1 VTPIEQDSDC
11 PISDSQDSRR
21 LSETSDQCL
30 EGASIV
36 RALDLPRSYEF
47 FFLNWPL
54 DAAGR
59 ILEKTVKSSQLYS
72 TVDELRDGLKRHQA
86 ANSVVSTAPRDE
98 SSLNKSDLKEQEVIV
113 IFADLFFSTESH
125 REIFFTAILPII
137 LGNGGLVI
145 TRQDWDR
152 LPDLANNKQLKAEN
166 IDNSTQIE
174 RVLAFPS
181 IEDPNFL
188 FREEFL
194 NEKEDAWRAVAEFL
208 DETGRS
214 RESGSSPK
222 PELWERFRIGN
233 KFPTKCAPYFSIF
246 HNTDYFSHS
255 PVNIDFLK
263 ISAGERKAHFWIETK
278 KPRGQDEIIRRALY
292 PASAAFGSIKSESP
306 MTFRHTLSNEPF
318 RSGQTLAA
326 LWLTAL
332 APGAPPDKLGRHFVN
347 YYTFL
352 KKSFGDSGS
361 NNFDLIP
368 DNLMLDDDGM
378 INPIDQEWSISDPRF
393 TPEVAFCRGI
403 CYFLFRF
410 ARRLD
415 MIDLSRQFGPCHR
428 DFLHSAT
435 DFVGIDTRHT
445 LESFYKIEQRFREF
459 SLEGYAVIDPE
470 SLLNRQ
476 FGDLNTARL
485 KLRRVEMAQMSLGTR
500 SPSWTN
506 TLTVPANS
514 GREGVSI
521 NLSTSCLAAVGC
533 SLFIFFPK
541 QFGKPRFE
549 YLRVYVANLANP
561 TDILNSVGHEK
572 VIGNFE
578 SLTNEEQKLLQEDDE
593 FDSCEIAKIDISSAL
608 NQVFCEAVVIWEI
621 RFSWPDLV
629 YGPNGDG
636 ELLSRLWGK
645 ELAYSEACSQIA
657 TLENQTLYQ
666 RYEIDTLEQKLNQ
679 ILSSKAWRVAEIL
692 RKVIFAFRRKPA
704 AKLNRPPT
712 AIELLSR
719 PAIEPKSQFDISLQ
733 QKSFAPVVPKRPSEP
748 QPLISIVMPVH
759 NTPRPWLRDAVD
771 SIRSQSYL
779 NWELVIV
786 NDGSTL
792 LETREYL
799 DKLDEPR
806 VSVVS
811 LTSSSGI
818 SGATNFGIEAARGH
832 IVALMD
838 HDDMLAKD
846 ALARVM
852 TVFHQQHADL
862 VYSDETVF
870 NDEMDSLSFGY
881 FGSPILKPDYSPD
894 LLLSHN
900 YVTHFLAVRKELIEA
915 VGGLRPEFDGAQ
927 DYDLILRL
935 TELTD
940 NIVHISEPLYHWRQS
955 TQSTS
960 LDTSVKPEAHL
971 RGKKALTEALDRRN
985 IEGSVFM
992 GSAPHFFRVR
1002 REIIGNPTVDIVIP
1016 FRDQPL
1022 MLQQCIDSLLTRTSY
1037 SNFRIIGVDNGS
1049 VEQVTL
1055 DLRRRYEESSNQVKF
1070 VDLDVPFNFA
1080 KIVNYG
1086 VEQSTADHVVLL
1098 NNDIQIINFDWLE
1111 SLLEH
1116 SQRPEIGAVGGKLY
1130 YPDDTIQHAGIVVGI
1145 GGYAGHPHKHEQGG
1159 FSGYVNRLNV
1169 IQNMSAVTGAML
1181 MCKTAVYREAG
1192 GFDAEH
1198 FKIAC
1203 NDVDFCLRLIERG
1216 YRNVF
1221 TPFAQA
1227 YHHES
1232 ISRGYEDTPE
1242 KKARFERERSLFQ
1255 ARHSAYLAK
1264 GDPYYNKNLLLDR
1277 EDVVPR
1283 SFGTQDS

>member
-1 VTPIEQDSDC
+1 M
-11 PISDSQDSRR
+11 
-21 LSETSDQCL
+21 
-30 EGASIV
+30 
-36 RALDLPRSYEF
+36 
-47 FFLNWPL
+47 
-54 DAAGR
+54 
-59 ILEKTVKSSQLYS
+59 
-72 TVDELRDGLKRHQA
+72 
-86 ANSVVSTAPRDE
+86 
-98 SSLNKSDLKEQEVIV
+98 
-113 IFADLFFSTESH
+113 
-125 REIFFTAILPII
+125 
-137 LGNGGLVI
+137 
-145 TRQDWDR
+145 
-152 LPDLANNKQLKAEN
+152 
-166 IDNSTQIE
+166 
-174 RVLAFPS
+174 
-181 IEDPNFL
+181 
-188 FREEFL
+188 
-194 NEKEDAWRAVAEFL
+194 
-208 DETGRS
+208 S
-214 RESGSSPK
+214 REPGSSPIF
-222 PELWERFRIGN
+222 ELWERFRSCN
-233 KFPTKCAPYFSIF
+233 LFPTQCAPYFSIF
-246 HNTDYFSHS
+246 SNTDYFSNS

-263 ISAGERKAHFWIETK
+263 ISAGERKSKFWIETK
-278 KPRGQDEIIRRALY
+278 KPRSQDEIIRRTLY
-292 PASAAFGSIKSESP
+292 PASSALDFIENESP
-306 MTFRHTLSNEPF
+306 MTFKHTLANEPY

-326 LWLTAL
+326 LWLSAL
-332 APGAPPDKLGRHFVN
+332 APGAPPDQLGVYFVD

-352 KKSFGDSGS
+352 KQRVRDSGF

-368 DNLMLDDDGM
+368 DNLLLDQNGT
-378 INPIDQEWSISDPRF
+378 INPIDQEWAVSDSGF
-393 TPEVAFCRGI
+393 TAEVAFCRGVG
-403 CYFLFRF
+403 YFLFRF

-415 MIDLSRQFGPCHR
+415 LIDRSRQFGPCHR
-428 DFLHSAT
+428 DFLRWAT
-435 DFVGIDTRHT
+435 NFVGIDTCQS
-445 LESFYKIEQRFREF
+445 LESFYRIEQQFREF
-459 SLEGYAVIDPE
+459 SLEGYAVLDPE

-476 FGDLNTARL
+476 FGDPNVAYL
-485 KLRRVEMAQMSLGTR
+485 KWLWVEMEENSLGAHSR
-500 SPSWTN
+500 IRMN
-506 TLTVPANS
+506 TLTAPANS
-514 GREGVSI
+514 GRKGVSI
-521 NLSTSCLAAVGC
+521 NLSTSRSGAGSC

-541 QFGKPRFE
+541 QYGEPRFE
-549 YLRVYVANLANP
+549 SFCVYAV
-561 TDILNSVGHEK
+561 TVSSRIDIFNAVGHEK
-572 VIGNFE
+572 VIGNFD
-578 SLTNEEQKLLQEDDE
+578 SLTGEEQKFLQQDEE
-593 FDSCEIAKIDISSAL
+593 FDSAEIVKIDISSEL
-608 NQVFCEAVVIWEI
+608 TPVFCDAVVNWEI
-621 RFSWPDLV
+621 KFLWPDLT
-629 YGPNGDG
+629 YGPNGDR

-645 ELAYSEACSQIA
+645 ERAYSDARNQVA
-657 TLENQTLYQ
+657 TLESQTLHGQ
-666 RYEIDTLEQKLNQ
+666 HQIDALEHKLNMV
-679 ILSSKAWRVAEIL
+679 LSSKAWRVAEVL

-704 AKLNRPPT
+704 PKLDRPPT
-712 AIELLSR
+712 AIELLGR
-719 PAIEPKSQFDISLQ
+719 PAIEPKCQFEVALQ
-733 QKSFAPVVPKRPSEP
+733 QKSFVPVVPKRSLAE

-771 SIRSQSYL
+771 SVRSQSYS

-806 VSVVS
+806 VSLVS

-818 SGATNFGIEAARGH
+818 SGATNFGIDAARGN
-832 IVALMD
+832 IIALMD
-838 HDDMLAKD
+838 HDDMLAED
-846 ALARVM
+846 ALAQVM
-852 TVFHQQHADL
+852 TAFHQQRADL

-915 VGGLRPEFDGAQ
+915 AGGLRSEFDGAQ

-935 TELTD
+935 TELTHD
-940 NIVHISEPLYHWRQS
+940 IVHIAEPLYHWRQS

-960 LDTSVKPEAHL
+960 LDTGVKPEAHL

-985 IEGSVFM
+985 IEGKVLT
-992 GSAPHFFRVR
+992 GNAPHFFRVR
-1002 REIIGNPTVDIVIP
+1002 REIIGNPSVDIVIP

-1049 VEQVTL
+1049 VEQLTS
-1055 DLRRRYEESSNQVKF
+1055 DLRRRYEESSSQVKF
-1070 VDLDVPFNFA
+1070 VDLDVPFNFSE
-1080 KIVNYG
+1080 IVNYG
-1086 VEQSTADHVVLL
+1086 VEQATADHVVLL

-1130 YPDDTIQHAGIVVGI
+1130 YPDDSVQHAGIVVGI

-1159 FSGYVNRLNV
+1159 SSGYVNRLNV

-1181 MCKTAVYREAG
+1181 MCKTAVYREVG
-1192 GFDAEH
+1192 GLNADD
-1198 FKIAC
+1198 FKVAC
-1203 NDVDFCLRLIERG
+1203 NDVDFCLRLIEQG

-1255 ARHSAYLAK
+1255 ARHSAYLTK

>member
-1 VTPIEQDSDC
+1 MTPIEHESDR
-11 PISDSQDSRR
+11 PMKNSQDSVR
-21 LSETSDQCL
+21 SWEISDQRL

-36 RALDLPRSYEF
+36 RALDLPESYEL

-54 DAAGR
+54 DAAAQT
-59 ILEKTVKSSQLYS
+59 LEKTIKSSRLFS
-72 TVDELRDGLKRHQA
+72 TVDELLDSLKHHQA
-86 ANSVVSTAPRDE
+86 SNFTVSSAPRDE
-98 SSLNKSDLKEQEVIV
+98 NNLNKGDFKEQDAII
-113 IFADLFFSTESH
+113 IFADLFFAAQSH
-125 REIFFTAILPII
+125 REIFFTEILPII
-137 LGNGGLVI
+137 LRKGGLVI
-145 TRQDWDR
+145 TRRDWDR
-152 LPDLANNKQLKAEN
+152 SSDLVNPTEFIAEN
-166 IDNSTQIE
+166 IDKSIQIE

-181 IEDPNFL
+181 IEDPDFL

-194 NEKEDAWRAVAEFL
+194 YEKEDAWRGVAEFL
-208 DETGRS
+208 DETGRP
-214 RESGSSPK
+214 REPGSSPI

-233 KFPTKCAPYFSIF
+233 QFPTQCAPCFSVF
-246 HNTDYFSHS
+246 YDTDCFPKP
-255 PVNIDFLK
+255 PVSIDFLK
-263 ISAGERKAHFWIETK
+263 ISAGVRKAKFWIETK

-292 PASAAFGSIKSESP
+292 RTRTTCDSVETESP
-306 MTFRHTLSNEPF
+306 MTFRHTPSNEPY

-332 APGAPPDKLGRHFVN
+332 EPGALPDQLRAYFFD
-347 YYTFL
+347 YYSFL

-368 DNLMLDDDGM
+368 DNLLLDSDGT
-378 INPIDQEWSISDPRF
+378 INPIDQEWGVSDPEF

-403 CYFLFRF
+403 FYFLSRF

-435 DFVGIDTRHT
+435 DLVGIDACQS
-445 LESFYKIEQRFREF
+445 LESFYRIEQHFREF
-459 SLEGYAVIDPE
+459 SLEGYAVLDPE

-476 FGDLNTARL
+476 FGDLNVARL
-485 KLRRVEMAQMSLGTR
+485 KWLRMGKVEMSLGTH
-500 SPSWTN
+500 SPCTMN
-506 TLTVPANS
+506 TLIFPANS

-541 QFGKPRFE
+541 QYGQPRFE
-549 YLRVYVANLANP
+549 SLRVYAATVSSRI
-561 TDILNSVGHEK
+561 DILSSVGHEK

-578 SLTNEEQKLLQEDDE
+578 SLTSEEQKLLQQDEE
-593 FDSCEIAKIDISSAL
+593 FDSSEIVKIDISPAL
-608 NQVFCEAVVIWEI
+608 TQVFCDAVVNWEI
-621 RFSWPDLV
+621 KFLWPDLT
-629 YGPNGDG
+629 YGPNGDH

-645 ELAYSEACSQIA
+645 ERAYSDACSQIA
-657 TLENQTLYQ
+657 ALDHETLNRQYQ
-666 RYEIDTLEQKLNQ
+666 INALEQKLNQ

-692 RKVIFAFRRKPA
+692 RKVIFAFKPKPT
-704 AKLNRPPT
+704 AKLDRPPT

-719 PAIEPKSQFDISLQ
+719 PAIEPKSQFKIALN
-733 QKSFAPVVPKRPSEP
+733 QKSFAPVVPERSSE
-748 QPLISIVMPVH
+748 QQSLISIVMPVH

-771 SIRSQSYL
+771 SVRSQSYR

-806 VSVVS
+806 VSILN

-818 SGATNFGIEAARGH
+818 SGATNFGIEASRGD

-846 ALARVM
+846 ALAQVM
-852 TVFHQQHADL
+852 TAFSQQHADL

-870 NDEMDSLSFGY
+870 NDDMDGLSTGY

-900 YVTHFLAVRKELIEA
+900 YVTHFLAARKELIEA
-915 VGGLRPEFDGAQ
+915 VGGLRSEFDGAQ

-940 NIVHISEPLYHWRQS
+940 NIIHIAEPLYHWRQS

-960 LDTSVKPEAHL
+960 LDTGVKPEAHL
-971 RGKKALTEALDRRN
+971 RGKKALAEALARRDIKGKVLTGN
-985 IEGSVFM
+985 
-992 GSAPHFFRVR
+992 APHFFRVKH
-1002 REIIGNPTVDIVIP
+1002 EIISNPSVDIVIP

-1049 VEQVTL
+1049 VEQLTL
-1055 DLRRRYEESSNQVKF
+1055 DLRRRYEKSSSQVKF
-1070 VDLDVPFNFA
+1070 FDLDVPFNFA
-1080 KIVNYG
+1080 EIVNYG

-1145 GGYAGHPHKHEQGG
+1145 GDYAGHPHKHEQGG

-1169 IQNMSAVTGAML
+1169 VQNMSAVTGAML
-1181 MCKTAVYREAG
+1181 MCKTAVYREVG
-1192 GFDAEH
+1192 GFNAED

-1242 KKARFERERSLFQ
+1242 KKARFEREKSLFQ
-1255 ARHSAYLAK
+1255 ERHSTYLANS
-1264 GDPYYNKNLLLDR
+1264 DPYYNKYLLLDR

-1283 SFGTQDS
+1283 PLD

>member
-1 VTPIEQDSDC
+1 VTPIEHESDR
-11 PISDSQDSRR
+11 PMKNSQDSVR
-21 LSETSDQCL
+21 SWEISDQRL

-36 RALDLPRSYEF
+36 RALDLPESYEL

-54 DAAGR
+54 DAAAQT
-59 ILEKTVKSSQLYS
+59 LEKTIKSSRLFS
-72 TVDELRDGLKRHQA
+72 TVDELLDSLKHHQA
-86 ANSVVSTAPRDE
+86 SNFTVSSAPRDE
-98 SSLNKSDLKEQEVIV
+98 NSLNKGDFKEQDAII
-113 IFADLFFSTESH
+113 IFADLFFAAQSH
-125 REIFFTAILPII
+125 REIFFTEILPII
-137 LGNGGLVI
+137 LTKGGLVI
-145 TRQDWDR
+145 TRRDWDKSSE
-152 LPDLANNKQLKAEN
+152 LDGSTDLIA
-166 IDNSTQIE
+166 DNVDRSIQTE

-181 IEDPNFL
+181 IEDPSFL

-194 NEKEDAWRAVAEFL
+194 YEKEDAWRGVAEFL
-208 DETGRS
+208 DETGRP
-214 RESGSSPK
+214 REFGSSPI
-222 PELWERFRIGN
+222 PELWPLFRTGN
-233 KFPTKCAPYFSIF
+233 QFPTQNAPNFSVF
-246 HNTDYFSHS
+246 YDKSCFPKS
-255 PVNIDFLK
+255 PVSIDFLK
-263 ISAGERKAHFWIETK
+263 ISAGERKPQFWIETK

-292 PASAAFGSIKSESP
+292 RTRTTCDSVETESP
-306 MTFRHTLSNEPF
+306 MTFRHTPSNEPY

-326 LWLTAL
+326 LWLSAL
-332 APGAPPDKLGRHFVN
+332 APNGSLNQLRGYFFD
-347 YYTFL
+347 YYSFL
-352 KKSFGDSGS
+352 KQNVGDSDF

-368 DNLMLDDDGM
+368 DNLMLDRDGT
-378 INPIDQEWSISDPRF
+378 INPIDQEWEIADSSF
-393 TPEVAFCRGI
+393 TPDVAFCRGLF
-403 CYFLFRF
+403 YFLLRF
-410 ARRLD
+410 SRRLD
-415 MIDLSRQFGPCHR
+415 IVDLARQFGPCHR
-428 DFLHSAT
+428 DFLFSAIEWL
-435 DFVGIDTRHT
+435 GIDVDRSVNTFFRIEKEFREST
-445 LESFYKIEQRFREF
+445 LEC
-459 SLEGYAVIDPE
+459 YAAVEPE
-470 SLLNRQ
+470 SLLYRR
-476 FGDLNTARL
+476 FGDPEVTHL
-485 KLRRVEMAQMSLGTR
+485 KWLQIEKSEA
-500 SPSWTN
+500 PSTEGMCPAMN
-506 TLTVPANS
+506 TLFLPANS
-514 GREGVSI
+514 GRAGASVS
-521 NLSTSCLAAVGC
+521 LSTFCSDSSGC
-533 SLFIFFPK
+533 VLFIFFPEH
-541 QFGKPRFE
+541 FGNPRFE
-549 YLRVYVANLANP
+549 SLRAHSSSFLNSV
-561 TDILNSVGHEK
+561 DILNLVGHEK
-572 VIGNFE
+572 VIECFE
-578 SLTNEEQKLLQEDDE
+578 NLNDKDQKLLQQDGD
-593 FDSCEIAKIDISSAL
+593 FASSRVVKIDLKL
-608 NQVFCEAVVIWEI
+608 NLIDRKPDLFINWEI
-621 RFSWPDLV
+621 KFLWPDLT
-629 YGPNGDG
+629 YGPNGDH

-645 ELAYSEACSQIA
+645 ERAYSDACSQIA
-657 TLENQTLYQ
+657 ALDHETLNRQYQ
-666 RYEIDTLEQKLNQ
+666 INALEQKLNQ

-692 RKVIFAFRRKPA
+692 RKVIFAFKPKPT
-704 AKLNRPPT
+704 AKLDRPPT

-719 PAIEPKSQFDISLQ
+719 PAIEPKSQFKIALN
-733 QKSFAPVVPKRPSEP
+733 QKSFAPVVPERSSEQ

-771 SIRSQSYL
+771 SVRSQSYR

-806 VSVVS
+806 VSILN

-818 SGATNFGIEAARGH
+818 SGATNFGIEASRGD

-846 ALARVM
+846 ALAQVM
-852 TVFHQQHADL
+852 TAFSQQQAEL

-870 NDEMDSLSFGY
+870 NDDMDSLSSGY

-900 YVTHFLAVRKELIEA
+900 YVTHFLAARKELIEA
-915 VGGLRPEFDGAQ
+915 VGGLRSEFDGAQ

-940 NIVHISEPLYHWRQS
+940 NIIHIAEPLYHWRQS

-960 LDTSVKPEAHL
+960 LDTGVKPEAHL
-971 RGKKALTEALDRRN
+971 RGKKALAEALARRDIKGKVLTGN
-985 IEGSVFM
+985 
-992 GSAPHFFRVR
+992 APHFFRVKH
-1002 REIIGNPTVDIVIP
+1002 EIISNPSVDIVIP

-1049 VEQVTL
+1049 VEQLTL
-1055 DLRRRYEESSNQVKF
+1055 DLRRRYEKSSSQVKF
-1070 VDLDVPFNFA
+1070 FDLDVPFNFA
-1080 KIVNYG
+1080 EIVNYG

-1145 GGYAGHPHKHEQGG
+1145 GDYAGHPHKHEQGG

-1169 IQNMSAVTGAML
+1169 VQNMSAVTGAML
-1181 MCKTAVYREAG
+1181 MCKTAVYREVG
-1192 GFDAEH
+1192 GFNAED

-1242 KKARFERERSLFQ
+1242 KKARFEREKSLFQ
-1255 ARHSAYLAK
+1255 ERHSTYLANS
-1264 GDPYYNKNLLLDR
+1264 DPYYNKYLLLDR

-1283 SFGTQDS
+1283 PLD

>member
-1 VTPIEQDSDC
+1 MTSIEHESNR
-11 PISDSQDSRR
+11 PVKDSQDSVRSR
-21 LSETSDQCL
+21 EFSDKRL

-36 RALDLPRSYEF
+36 RALDLPESSEIV
-47 FFLNWPL
+47 FLNWRPG
-54 DAAGR
+54 AAGQ
-59 ILEKTVKSSQLYS
+59 ILEKTFRSYRFFPTIKEMLASSS
-72 TVDELRDGLKRHQA
+72 HDGMLIHSNLSMQGGDNDPIR
-86 ANSVVSTAPRDE
+86 NDS
-98 SSLNKSDLKEQEVIV
+98 KEEERFV
-113 IFADLFFSTESH
+113 IFVDLAFDSITDKKIFLE
-125 REIFFTAILPII
+125 EIMPSV
-137 LGNGGLVI
+137 LGEGGLVI
-145 TRQDWDR
+145 ARQDWGKQS
-152 LPDLANNKQLKAEN
+152 DLANNKELKAQN
-166 IDNSTQIE
+166 IDKPIQIE

-181 IEDPNFL
+181 IEDPDFL
-188 FREEFL
+188 FREDFL
-194 NEKEDAWRAVAEFL
+194 NEKEDAWRAIAEFL

-214 RESGSSPK
+214 REPGSSPI

-233 KFPTKCAPYFSIF
+233 QFPTQCVPCFSVF
-246 HNTDYFSHS
+246 YNTGDFSYS

-263 ISAGERKAHFWIETK
+263 ISTGERKAQFWIETK

-292 PASAAFGSIKSESP
+292 PASTALDFIETESP
-306 MTFRHTLSNEPF
+306 PNFRHTLSVEPF
-318 RSGQTLAA
+318 RSGTTLAA

-332 APGAPPDKLGRHFVN
+332 APGAPPDQLRAYFVD
-347 YYTFL
+347 YYSFL
-352 KKSFGDSGS
+352 KKSIRYSGFCD
-361 NNFDLIP
+361 FDLIP
-368 DNLMLDDDGM
+368 DNLLLNSDGT
-378 INPIDQEWSISDPRF
+378 ISPIDQEWAVSHPSF
-393 TPEVAFCRGI
+393 TSEVAFCRGVG
-403 CYFLFRF
+403 YFLFRF

-428 DFLHSAT
+428 DFLCAAT
-435 DFVGIDTRHT
+435 EWVGIDICES
-445 LESFYKIEQRFREF
+445 LKSFYSVEQQFREF
-459 SLEGYAVIDPE
+459 SLERYAVLDPE

-476 FGDLNTARL
+476 FGDLNTAHL
-485 KLRRVEMAQMSLGTR
+485 KLLRVEMAEMSLGTR
-500 SPSWTN
+500 SPSQVN

-514 GREGVSI
+514 GRKGVSI
-521 NLSTSCLAAVGC
+521 NISTFCTGAGGYA
-533 SLFIFFPK
+533 LFIFFPK
-541 QFGKPRFE
+541 KFGKPRFE
-549 YLRVYVANLANP
+549 SLRVYAVTLSSRTN
-561 TDILNSVGHEK
+561 ILNSVGHEK

-578 SLTNEEQKLLQEDDE
+578 SLTNEEQNLLREHDG
-593 FDSCEIAKIDISSAL
+593 FDSSDIAKIDMSSAL
-608 NQVFCEAVVIWEI
+608 NQVFCEAVINWEI
-621 RFSWPDLV
+621 RFLWPDLT
-629 YGPNGDG
+629 YGPDGDR

-645 ELAYSEACSQIA
+645 EIAYSDANGQIA
-657 TLENQTLYQ
+657 ALESQTLHRQYQ
-666 RYEIDTLEQKLNQ
+666 IDTLEQKLNL

-692 RKVIFAFRRKPA
+692 RKVIFAFRRRPA
-704 AKLNRPPT
+704 ARLDRPPT

-719 PAIEPKSQFDISLQ
+719 PEIEPKSQFDITLQ
-733 QKSFAPVVPKRPSEP
+733 QKSFAPVIPKRPSDR

-771 SIRSQSYL
+771 SVRSQSYL

-806 VSVVS
+806 VSLVS

-818 SGATNFGIEAARGH
+818 SGATNIGIEASRGD

-846 ALARVM
+846 ALIQVM
-852 TVFHQQHADL
+852 TAFGQQHADL

-870 NDEMDSLSFGY
+870 NDDMDSLLFGY

-915 VGGLRPEFDGAQ
+915 VGGLRSEFDGAQ
-927 DYDLILRL
+927 DFDLILRL

-940 NIVHISEPLYHWRQS
+940 HIVHIAEPLYHWRQS

-960 LDTSVKPEAHL
+960 LDTGVKPEAHL
-971 RGKKALTEALDRRN
+971 RGKKALTEALDRRG
-985 IEGSVFM
+985 IKGKVLM

-1002 REIIGNPTVDIVIP
+1002 REIIGSPSVDIVIP

-1049 VEQVTL
+1049 VEPLTL
-1055 DLRRRYEESSNQVKF
+1055 DLRRRYEENSSQVKF
-1070 VDLDVPFNFA
+1070 VDFDVPFNFA
-1080 KIVNYG
+1080 EIVNYG
-1086 VEQSTADHVVLL
+1086 VDQSTADHVVLL

-1145 GGYAGHPHKHEQGG
+1145 GDYAGHPHKHEQGG

-1169 IQNMSAVTGAML
+1169 VQNMSAVTGAML
-1181 MCKTAVYREAG
+1181 MCKTAVYREVG
-1192 GFDAEH
+1192 GFNAEH
-1198 FKIAC
+1198 FKVAC
-1203 NDVDFCLRLIERG
+1203 NDVDFCLRLIEQG

-1232 ISRGYEDTPE
+1232 VSRGYEDTPE
-1242 KKARFERERSLFQ
+1242 KKARFEREKSLFQ
-1255 ARHSAYLAK
+1255 ARHSAYLTK

-1283 SFGTQDS
+1283 PLD

>member
-1 VTPIEQDSDC
+1 MTPIEHESDR
-11 PISDSQDSRR
+11 PMKNSQDSVR
-21 LSETSDQCL
+21 SWEISDQRL

-36 RALDLPRSYEF
+36 RALDLPESYEL

-54 DAAGR
+54 DAAAQT
-59 ILEKTVKSSQLYS
+59 LEKTIKSSRLFS
-72 TVDELRDGLKRHQA
+72 TVDELLDSLKHHQA
-86 ANSVVSTAPRDE
+86 SNFTVSSAPRDE
-98 SSLNKSDLKEQEVIV
+98 NSLNKGDFKEQDAII
-113 IFADLFFSTESH
+113 IFADLFFAAQSH
-125 REIFFTAILPII
+125 REIFFTEILPII
-137 LGNGGLVI
+137 LTKGGLVI
-145 TRQDWDR
+145 TRRDWDKSSE
-152 LPDLANNKQLKAEN
+152 LDGSTDLIA
-166 IDNSTQIE
+166 DNVDRSIQTE

-181 IEDPNFL
+181 IEDPSFL

-194 NEKEDAWRAVAEFL
+194 YEKEDAWRGVAEFL
-208 DETGRS
+208 DETGRP
-214 RESGSSPK
+214 REFGSSPI
-222 PELWERFRIGN
+222 PELWPLFRTGN
-233 KFPTKCAPYFSIF
+233 QFPTQNAPNFSVF
-246 HNTDYFSHS
+246 YDKSCFPKS
-255 PVNIDFLK
+255 PVSIDFLK
-263 ISAGERKAHFWIETK
+263 ISAGERKPQFWIETK

-292 PASAAFGSIKSESP
+292 RTRTTCDSVETESP
-306 MTFRHTLSNEPF
+306 MTFRHTPSNEPY

-326 LWLTAL
+326 LWLSAL
-332 APGAPPDKLGRHFVN
+332 APNGSLNQLRGYFFD
-347 YYTFL
+347 YYSFL
-352 KKSFGDSGS
+352 KQNVGDSDF

-368 DNLMLDDDGM
+368 DNLMLDRDGT
-378 INPIDQEWSISDPRF
+378 INPIDQEWEIADSSF
-393 TPEVAFCRGI
+393 TPDVAFCRGLF
-403 CYFLFRF
+403 YFLLRF
-410 ARRLD
+410 SRRLD
-415 MIDLSRQFGPCHR
+415 IVDLARQFGPCHR
-428 DFLHSAT
+428 DFLFSAIEWL
-435 DFVGIDTRHT
+435 GIDVDRSVNTFFRIEKEFREST
-445 LESFYKIEQRFREF
+445 LEC
-459 SLEGYAVIDPE
+459 YAAVEPE
-470 SLLNRQ
+470 SLLYRR
-476 FGDLNTARL
+476 FGDPEVTHL
-485 KLRRVEMAQMSLGTR
+485 KWLQIEKSEA
-500 SPSWTN
+500 PSTEGMCPAMN
-506 TLTVPANS
+506 TLFLPANS
-514 GREGVSI
+514 GRAGASVS
-521 NLSTSCLAAVGC
+521 LSTFCSDSSGC
-533 SLFIFFPK
+533 VLFIFFPEH
-541 QFGKPRFE
+541 FGNPRFE
-549 YLRVYVANLANP
+549 SLRAHSSSFLNSV
-561 TDILNSVGHEK
+561 DILNLVGHEK
-572 VIGNFE
+572 VIECFE
-578 SLTNEEQKLLQEDDE
+578 NLNDKDQKLLQQDGD
-593 FDSCEIAKIDISSAL
+593 FASSRVVKIDLKL
-608 NQVFCEAVVIWEI
+608 NLIDRKPDLFINWEI
-621 RFSWPDLV
+621 KFLWPDLT
-629 YGPNGDG
+629 YGPNGDH

-645 ELAYSEACSQIA
+645 ERAYSDACSQIA
-657 TLENQTLYQ
+657 ALDHETLNRQYQ
-666 RYEIDTLEQKLNQ
+666 INALEQKLNQ

-692 RKVIFAFRRKPA
+692 RKVIFAFKPKPT
-704 AKLNRPPT
+704 AKLDRPPT

-719 PAIEPKSQFDISLQ
+719 PAIEPKSQFKIALN
-733 QKSFAPVVPKRPSEP
+733 QKSFAPVVPERSSEQ

-771 SIRSQSYL
+771 SVRSQSYR

-806 VSVVS
+806 VSILN

-818 SGATNFGIEAARGH
+818 SGATNFGIEASRGD

-846 ALARVM
+846 ALAHVV
-852 TVFHQQHADL
+852 TAFSQQQADL

-870 NDEMDSLSFGY
+870 NDDMDSLSSGY

-900 YVTHFLAVRKELIEA
+900 YVTHFLAARKELIEA
-915 VGGLRPEFDGAQ
+915 VGGLRSEFDGAQ

-940 NIVHISEPLYHWRQS
+940 NIIHIAEPLYHWRQS

-960 LDTSVKPEAHL
+960 LDTGVKPEAHL
-971 RGKKALTEALDRRN
+971 RGKKALAEALARRDIKGKVLTGN
-985 IEGSVFM
+985 
-992 GSAPHFFRVR
+992 APHFFRVKH
-1002 REIIGNPTVDIVIP
+1002 EIISNPSVDIVIP

-1049 VEQVTL
+1049 VEQLTL
-1055 DLRRRYEESSNQVKF
+1055 DLRRRYEKSSSQVKF
-1070 VDLDVPFNFA
+1070 FDLDVPFNFA
-1080 KIVNYG
+1080 EIVNYG

-1145 GGYAGHPHKHEQGG
+1145 GDYAGHPHKHEQGG

-1169 IQNMSAVTGAML
+1169 VQNMSAVTGAML
-1181 MCKTAVYREAG
+1181 MCKTAVYREVG
-1192 GFDAEH
+1192 GFNAED

-1242 KKARFERERSLFQ
+1242 KKARFEREKSLFQ
-1255 ARHSAYLAK
+1255 ERHSTYLANS
-1264 GDPYYNKNLLLDR
+1264 DPYYNKYLLLDR

-1283 SFGTQDS
+1283 PLD